1 MLKSL
6 SIFTGNSN
14 RALADEIC
22 KFVEIPLG
30 RADVT
35 HFSDGEIYVEV
46 GENVRGVNCF
56 VVQPTCSPP
65 NQALMELLIM
75 IDALKRASAGS
86 IVAII
91 PYFGYARQDRKAKPR
106 TPITAKLVANLIT
119 AAGADRALA
128 MDLHAGQIQGFFD
141 IPFDHLYA
149 MPVLIDEL
157 RVLGFGGEQ
166 TVVCRPT
173 PAASSAPARSPSG
186 SAPGLAI
193 IDKRR
198 PAPNV
203 SEIMNIVGD
212 VRGKKAVIVDDII
225 DTAGTL
231 TNAAHAIINAGAAS
245 VSACASHAVFS
256 GKAVQRI
263 EDSPLQHVVVTN
275 TIPLSEVGAGVHQ
288 GPGQERR
295 SPARRGDQAHPPRRL
310 DQQLVRLGTRRCEN
324 NVMEVGKLTVSL
336 RGRSG
341 KGAVAQASR
350 AGQGPGRLLRRLG
363 RGRIEPLPIT
373 VDVKALR
380 AALDPVRKRNTVI
393 KPHDRGRRRAA
404 RAARAG
410 QGHTRS
416 TRCAATSPTSTCSRS
431 IRTRRSAPRCRWSS
445 TASPRARSTA
455 ASSASCCAA

>member
-6 SIFTGNSN
+6 SIFTGNAN

-65 NQALMELLIM
+65 NQSLMELLIM
-75 IDALKRASAGS
+75 VDALKRASAGS

-141 IPFDHLYA
+141 IPFDHLYS
-149 MPVLIDEL
+149 MPVLIEEL
-157 RVLGFGGEQ
+157 RTLGYGGDQ
-166 TVVCRPT
+166 TVVVSPDAGGVER
-173 PAASSAPARSPSG
+173 ARAFSKRLG
-186 SAPGLAI
+186 AGLAI

-212 VRGKKAVIVDDII
+212 VKGKKAVIVDDII

-231 TNAAHAIINAGAAS
+231 TNAAHAIINAGASS
-245 VSACASHAVFS
+245 VAACASHAVFS

-263 EDSPLQHVVVTN
+263 TESPLSHVVVTN
-275 TIPLSEVGAGVHQ
+275 TIPLDEAGAACQ
-288 GPGQERR
+288 K
-295 SPARRGDQAHPPRRL
+295 
-310 DQQLVRLGTRRCEN
+310 VR
-324 NVMEVGKLTVSL
+324 VKSV
-336 RGRSG
+336 
-341 KGAVAQASR
+341 
-350 AGQGPGRLLRRLG
+350 GRLLG
-363 RGRIEPLPIT
+363 EAIKRIHHG
-373 VDVKALR
+373 D
-380 AALDPVRKRNTVI
+380 
-393 KPHDRGRRRAA
+393 
-404 RAARAG
+404 
-410 QGHTRS
+410 
-416 TRCAATSPTSTCSRS
+416 S
-431 IRTRRSAPRCRWSS
+431 ISS
-445 TASPRARSTA
+445 LFM
-455 ASSASCCAA
+455 